1 MPISTIAGAGLDTTG
16 TGTGALLVPSGTTAQ
31 RPASPVIGMQR
42 WNTTIGGMDVYIG
55 VGSTGWQTIA
65 STAYSVDYLL
75 VGGGGGGGYN
85 LASSAGAGG
94 GGAGGFLTAAGVSVS
109 PGTA

>member
-42 WNTTIGGMDVYIG
+42 WNTTLGGMEVYIG

-65 STAYSVDYLL
+65 STA
-75 VGGGGGGGYN
+75 
-85 LASSAGAGG
+85 
-94 GGAGGFLTAAGVSVS
+94 
-109 PGTA
+109 